1 MEREHFDLL
10 VSWGTITLAFSLVL
24 SENFLNLYSF
34 FEALPIAA
42 LGVGSGF
49 ILHELAHK
57 YVAIRY
63 GAHAEFR
70 MWSTGLILAI
80 ILPIVTG
87 LIGRPFLFA
96 APGAVYIFD
105 HVSRKQNGLISL
117 AGPATNVVLGVL
129 FIFLGLLFDGAFFS
143 RLFLSAASINFFLGF
158 FNMIPIFPLDGSKV
172 LAWNGL
178 VWAIV
183 FFPLAFLVFFY
194 RILT

>member
-117 AGPATNVVLGVL
+117 AGPATKVVLGVL